1 MGRYNLDGSALS
13 AGEGLNMAMGSK
25 PQEELD
31 VLIVGAGVSGIG
43 AAWHLQRRH
52 PGKSYAIL
60 ESRNDLGGTWDL
72 FRYPGIRSDSDL
84 YTFGY
89 QFKPWTDDQA
99 IADGP
104 AIKAYVKETAEENG
118 IDRKIRFGQRVKRA
132 EWSSE
137 DSRWTVTGELV
148 ETGEAFEIRA
158 RWIFAATGYYRYD
171 EGYTPHFENI
181 EGFEGQVI
189 HPQHWPEEFDYAGKR
204 IVVIGSGATAVT
216 LIPELAKEAAHVTML
231 QRSPTYVLPV
241 PEKDRIALALRRY
254 LGESRAYR
262 IIRRKNILKQ
272 KLVYQLSQR
281 FPRAA
286 RKLIR
291 RVNAKLLEGSD
302 CDVDIHFNPKYG
314 PWDQRLCAVPDGD
327 LYQSIRDGS
336 ASVVTDRIEAFN
348 SSGIRLESGREL
360 EADIVITATGLN
372 MLVFGGI
379 EVEVDG
385 EPVRLPD
392 TVAYKGMMLS
402 DVPNLAFAIGY
413 TNSSWTLK
421 VDLVCEYFCRLLEHM
436 DRIAADSAT
445 VRLADPGM
453 ERVPLLDF
461 KAGYVLRALDGLPR
475 QGTESPWHLA
485 QNYAKDSRFLRRGE
499 VADEYTEF
507 RRSGRRAEDSERIPT

>member
-1 MGRYNLDGSALS
+1 VNF
-13 AGEGLNMAMGSK
+13 ESK
-25 PQEELD
+25 HQDELD
-31 VLIVGAGVSGIG
+31 VLIIGAGVSGIG
-43 AAWHLQRRH
+43 AAWHLQHRH

-60 ESRNDLGGTWDL
+60 ESRHDLGGTWDL

-89 QFKPWTDDQA
+89 QFKPWTDDKS

-104 AIKAYVKETAEENG
+104 AIKAYIRETAEENG
-118 IDRKIRFGQRVKRA
+118 IDRKIRFGHEVQRA

-137 DSRWTVTGELV
+137 DSVWTLTVELA
-148 ETGEAFEIRA
+148 ETGETFEMKA

-171 EGYTPHFENI
+171 EGYTPR
-181 EGFEGQVI
+181 FEGIDDFAGRVI
-189 HPQHWPEEFDYAGKR
+189 HPQHWPEDFEYAGKR

-216 LIPELAKEAAHVTML
+216 LIPELAREAAQVTML

-241 PEKDRIALALRRY
+241 PEQDRIALALRRY

-281 FPRAA
+281 FPKLA
-286 RKLIR
+286 RRFIR
-291 RVNAKLLEGSD
+291 SVNAKMLEGTD
-302 CDVDIHFNPKYG
+302 CDVDVHFNPGYD

-327 LYQSIRDGS
+327 FYRSIREGS
-336 ASVVTDRIEAFN
+336 ASVVTDRIKSFTPT
-348 SSGIRLESGREL
+348 GISLESGDEL
-360 EADIVITATGLN
+360 EADVVVTATGLN
-372 MLVFGGI
+372 VLVFGGI
-379 EVEVDG
+379 EVRVDG
-385 EPVRLPD
+385 KEIRLPD

-436 DRIAADSAT
+436 DRIGVDSAT
-445 VRLADPGM
+445 VRVNDPGM

-475 QGTESPWHLA
+475 QGTEAPWHLA
-485 QNYAKDSRFLRRGE
+485 QNYARDSRFLRHGK
-499 VADEYTEF
+499 VADQQTEF
-507 RRSGRRAEDSERIPT
+507 RRSGRKVADRERIPA